1 MSTTIKIK
9 KSQTIETAAMW
20 QNIIFGFVHTL
31 REAAVYPT
39 IQPISIMTPPLLFL
53 FFRTFKLKVS
63 KKCKDDHV
71 IKLHLLYRPPD
82 IWAGYFFDKYF
93 WT

>member
-39 IQPISIMTPPLLFL
+39 IQPISIMTPPL
-53 FFRTFKLKVS
+53 FFFFWTFKLKVS
-63 KKCKDDHV
+63 KNAKMM
-71 IKLHLLYRPPD
+71 LLSSSISFILLQIYELA
-82 IWAGYFFDKYF
+82 IF
-93 WT
+93 

>member
-9 KSQTIETAAMW
+9 KSQTIETADMW
-20 QNIIFGFVHTL
+20 RNIIFGFVHTL

-39 IQPISIMTPPLLFL
+39 IQPISIMTPPPTHL
-53 FFRTFKLKVS
+53 FFLDLQIKS
-63 KKCKDDHV
+63 IKKCKDDDV

-82 IWAGYFFDKYF
+82 I
-93 WT
+93 

>member
-39 IQPISIMTPPLLFL
+39 IQPISIMTPP
-53 FFRTFKLKVS
+53 FFFFWTFKLKVS
-63 KKCKDDHV
+63 KNAKMM
-71 IKLHLLYRPPD
+71 LLSSSISFIVLQIYELA
-82 IWAGYFFDKYF
+82 IF
-93 WT
+93 